1 MTENNFQ
8 FNALVREKVGKGS
21 SRELRRNAMVP
32 ASVYGDKKDPISVAL
47 NPKEV
52 KSQMKRTSMYGNI
65 YVVEIKDHNDKSI
78 AKEEV
83 LVRDIS
89 LNPVTDEPIHVN
101 LLRVGKNI
109 VTDIE
114 VPLIFK
120 NQTKRVGL
128 KAGGI
133 LNIVTH
139 SLQLRCN
146 PKNAPKNIE
155 VDLSDVRVGDVIKI
169 ENIKLADGIKTFY
182 PKGYAIVSIT
192 APAEE
197 ATAKTNA

>member
-8 FNALVREKVGKGS
+8 FNALLREKVGKGS
-21 SRELRRNAMVP
+21 SRELRRNALVP

-52 KSQMKRTSMYGNI
+52 KSQMKRTSLYGNI
-65 YVVEIKDHNDKSI
+65 YIIEIKDQNDKSI
-78 AKEEV
+78 SKEEV

-101 LLRVGKNI
+101 LLRLGKNT

-120 NQTKRVGL
+120 NQLKSVGL
-128 KAGGI
+128 KAGGL

-155 VDLSDVRVGDVIKI
+155 VDLAEVRIGDVIKI
-169 ENIKLADGIKTFY
+169 ENIALAEGIKTFY
-182 PKGYAIVSIT
+182 PKGFAIVSIT
-192 APAEE
+192 DPAEE
-197 ATAKTNA
+197 DVAKSNS